1 MLKKH
6 LKLKFRHFSVPT
18 PPKLHTAASDELS
31 AKNRLQR
38 RALMEDWNKEERK
51 KRYME
56 LKMQGEVNEVEYLC
70 LN

>member
-1 MLKKH
+1 MLKRY

-38 RALMEDWNKEERK
+38 RALMEDWNRRRK
-51 KRYME
+51 REKVY
-56 LKMQGEVNEVEYLC
+56 GVEDARRSK
-70 LN
+70 